1 MNWTTIKYVF
11 FFTENQNLDLD
22 SGLLFL
28 TLRTGGGESHLMRNE
43 TAGGQAG

>member
-1 MNWTTIKYVF
+1 MNWTTLKYF
-11 FFTENQNLDLD
+11 LQKTKKLDLG

-28 TLRTGGGESHLMRNE
+28 TLGTGGGESHLMRNE